1 MNMKASGKFVPHNGK
16 EPSPQEI
23 NVLVTLFNQKSFAE
37 AENLARTMTERFP
50 RHWAGWKMLSVIFSQ
65 AGRNADALV
74 PMQKTVALLPND
86 AEAHNNLGIT
96 LQGLGRQ
103 DEAEAS
109 YRRAIKINPQYAQAH
124 SNLGSVLQ
132 QRGQLDAAE
141 ICYRRALQINP
152 E

>member
-1 MNMKASGKFVPHNGK
+1 MNMKASGKSVLQSGK
-16 EPSPQEI
+16 EPTPQEI
-23 NVLVTLFNQKSFAE
+23 NALVALFNQKNFAE
-37 AENLARTMTERFP
+37 AKNLAQTMTEKFP
-50 RHWAGWKMLSVIFSQ
+50 RHWVGWKMLSVIFSQ

-74 PMQKTVALLPND
+74 PMQKTVVLLPND

-124 SNLGSVLQ
+124 
-132 QRGQLDAAE
+132 
-141 ICYRRALQINP
+141 
-152 E
+152 